1 MPDVSCGSSVLS
13 PLRSPHSQF
22 LRPPR
27 VGGFWLR
34 PPLSCCFLFF
44 VFCDSCSFLF
54 VGERAKRTHGQQSR
68 SMQRATRISKELGQ
82 LRREPPPGICCWCAE
97 SALDRLDATIL
108 GVEGTAYAGGLFKL
122 EVLVPE
128 RYPFEPPKVRFLTPI
143 YHPNIDTSGRICLDV
158 LKPQPSGTWKPSWNI
173 GTVLTSIQLLMSQP
187 NPEDGLL
194 EEVSKEFKEN
204 REQFERTAREWTAR
218 HAAGQPPPQTQ
229 EEGNKEPA
237 IVAGQKREPDEDLKP
252 DAKLAKVST

>member
-128 RYPFEPPKVRFLTPI
+128 RYPFEPPK
-143 YHPNIDTSGRICLDV
+143 
-158 LKPQPSGTWKPSWNI
+158 GTWKPSWNI